1 MDNTEN
7 EFGIPHKE
15 PSVTTEITIHDASSG
30 LVKNFD
36 YEGAYNSLTPQQLEA
51 YRQKGSGIDVFN
63 ARSIMEFGQDAS
75 KEYSRLTDTILSK
88 TRSNDDSEITQLT
101 NKLTAE
107 FKNKLLPG
115 EAAPK
120 TSWLAYIPWVGKR
133 LAKAAQDELIK
144 RSTYSDNIKEMSEK
158 FVAMKSLSMTDNAFL
173 EDVATKIQ
181 KSIDISH
188 DDILTL
194 MVRLND
200 VQEELDRMER
210 DPDVQIQ
217 ALQATRM
224 AVRRLKRQI
233 GNLSSIDEVLSKTM
247 LMAGVQMSSNDDII
261 EIADIYNIYLIP
273 IYKLQCAMAI
283 TGRNAENSAELERLM
298 KECANRAYISNAK
311 ALAETAKKLAEMTEG
326 PIYEQQTLEKT
337 QDILLT
343 MAKDVKQIKDNG
355 DKQFEDMMSGLKRL
369 SLEMD
374 NALRDV

>member
-7 EFGIPHKE
+7 DFGIPHKE
-15 PSVTTEITIHDASSG
+15 PVSTEITIQDASSG

-51 YRQKGSGIDVFN
+51 YRQKGSSIDVFN

-115 EAAPK
+115 ESAPK
-120 TSWLAYIPWVGKR
+120 TSWLAYIPWFGKR

-188 DDILTL
+188 DDIMTL